1 MEQGKKKY
9 QVEGKKGTKLGDF
22 MSWDKKGSKCFRT
35 ILTKNSG
42 TYDGKTIKNMPQVKT
57 FLRLTE
63 TKTENV
69 EISRIKKNDG
79 VLELQF
85 SAK

>member
-1 MEQGKKKY
+1 
-9 QVEGKKGTKLGDF
+9 
-22 MSWDKKGSKCFRT
+22 
-35 ILTKNSG
+35 
-42 TYDGKTIKNMPQVKT
+42 MPQVKT

-63 TKTENV
+63 TKTENI
-69 EISRIKKNDG
+69 EISQIKKNDG